1 MTSRL
6 SDFVDKIL
14 RPLLERVDSYVRDD
28 IDFLTKMPRSANKN
42 KVLTTFDI
50 SNMYTNIDNN
60 LGQESIKFW
69 LEKYPESK
77 ARNIPND
84 FILEA
89 LKIILEYNTFNF
101 DGKTFLQIRG
111 TAMGTKCAPVYA
123 TLVIAFLEIKLYDKF
138 QEYYGIE
145 ARNRFQ
151 SEWMRYLDDCFIY
164 WDTRM
169 GPITE
174 LHSILNSLH
183 DSIKFTVETNH
194 EKMNFLDIQMIV
206 QNDKIITD
214 IYFKPTD
221 TQSYVPFKSAH
232 PRHTLI
238 NIPYNLARRLC
249 TIVDEKT
256 TLTTRLKELK
266 DTLRHLG
273 YPKTLID
280 NGLKKATEIP
290 QEQLRTPKEKTQER
304 NILTLVSTNNPR
316 NPNFYPIIKE
326 SISVL
331 NASPKMKRELN
342 KTKLIP
348 SKRQPQNLKRILTRA
363 KFISQVTVNDTPK
376 LRNART
382 NDVKPVNRLL
392 YVAKLK

>member
-1 MTSRL
+1 
-6 SDFVDKIL
+6 
-14 RPLLERVDSYVRDD
+14 
-28 IDFLTKMPRSANKN
+28 
-42 KVLTTFDI
+42 
-50 SNMYTNIDNN
+50 
-60 LGQESIKFW
+60 
-69 LEKYPESK
+69 
-77 ARNIPND
+77 
-84 FILEA
+84 
-89 LKIILEYNTFNF
+89 
-101 DGKTFLQIRG
+101 
-111 TAMGTKCAPVYA
+111 
-123 TLVIAFLEIKLYDKF
+123 
-138 QEYYGIE
+138 
-145 ARNRFQ
+145 
-151 SEWMRYLDDCFIY
+151 
-164 WDTRM
+164 
-169 GPITE
+169 
-174 LHSILNSLH
+174 
-183 DSIKFTVETNH
+183 
-194 EKMNFLDIQMIV
+194 MNFLDIHMIV

-221 TQSYVPFKSAH
+221 TQNYVPFKSAH

-290 QEQLRTPKEKTQER
+290 QEQLRTPKEKTQEG
-304 NILTLVSTNNPR
+304 NILTFVSTNNPR

-326 SISVL
+326 SISVI